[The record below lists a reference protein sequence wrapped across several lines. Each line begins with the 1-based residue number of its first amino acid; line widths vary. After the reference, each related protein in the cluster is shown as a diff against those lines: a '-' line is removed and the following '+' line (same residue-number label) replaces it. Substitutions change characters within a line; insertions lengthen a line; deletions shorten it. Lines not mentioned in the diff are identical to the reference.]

1 MPSHVTDT
9 ADRRRIPAGVRSL
22 TRVLAGVRVSLGRRR
37 HPAALKTES
46 LVQSEPQIQL
56 EALHELARAVASGE
70 FRARTI
76 LERACS
82 VVAKGFD
89 FDRVGIIRYFPET
102 DGLAPFAVHGM
113 SSDELG
119 SIPPT
124 MPLSSSE
131 AFQRAITEGRALF
144 VADAIEEQAL
154 PAAVAEGMG
163 ITSFVVVPLVSEGR
177 CRGLMTCDRRGRR
190 FTLAGSELQLLTT
203 IGTLTAA
210 FLEKAIQHSELRR
223 LNELKSQF
231 TALASHEL
239 RTPVAVIYGV
249 VRTLEERADEL
260 SPGRRAEL
268 QRVLS
273 MQVRRLYDLVEN
285 LLDLSRFEADAL
297 RIAPAPIA
305 VRERLTALIED
316 LPEGGEGVEL
326 DASADVEAIVDPHAF
341 DRIVANLLSNAVR
354 HGAPPVTVAVAV
366 EDGRLRVTVEDQGAG
381 VAPDFVTS
389 LFERFTRGSSPSGQG
404 AGLGLSITQ
413 AFARAHGGTITF
425 EPVEPHGARFRL
437 ELPAG

>member
-1 MPSHVTDT
+1 MGER
-9 ADRRRIPAGVRSL
+9 AAY
-22 TRVLAGVRVSLGRRR
+22 
-37 HPAALKTES
+37 PAAFES
-46 LVQSEPQIQL
+46 ESPVHNEPQIQL

-113 SSDELG
+113 SADELG
-119 SIPPT
+119 VIPAT

-131 AFQRAITEGRALF
+131 AFQRAVTEGRTLF
-144 VADAIEEQAL
+144 VADAIEDRAL
-154 PAAVAEGMG
+154 PAEVAEGMG
-163 ITSFVVVPLVSEGR
+163 ITSFAVVPLVSEGR

-190 FTLAGSELQLLTT
+190 FTLTGSELQLLTT

-210 FLEKAIQHSELRR
+210 FLEKAIEHSELRR

-249 VRTLEERADEL
+249 VRTLEERAAEL
-260 SPGRRAEL
+260 PTERRAEL

-273 MQVRRLYDLVEN
+273 VQAVRLYDLLEN

-297 RIAPAPIA
+297 RIAPEPIP
-305 VRERLTALIED
+305 VRERLTALIGD
-316 LPEGGEGVEL
+316 LPEDGAAVEL
-326 DASADVEAIVDPHAF
+326 DAAPELEATVDPHAF
-341 DRIVANLLSNAVR
+341 DRIVSNLLTNAIR
-354 HGAPPVTVAVAV
+354 HGSAPVTIAAAV
-366 EDGRLRVTVEDQGAG
+366 ENGQLRVTVEDRGAG
-381 VAPDFVTS
+381 VAPDFVS
-389 LFERFTRGSSPSGQG
+389 DLFERFNRGSSPSGQG

-413 AFARAHGGTITF
+413 AFARAHGGSVTY
-425 EPVEPHGARFRL
+425 EPVQPHGARFRVD
-437 ELPAG
+437 LPSG